1 MLVGLLAALSA
12 AAAAGMRIALPLLAI
27 GLLQSDSLWYNVPLL
42 SAIHPPVLLGILTS
56 WSLFELF
63 GSKKLLGQRVNQLLQ
78 LILSPVVGGLMA
90 ITATKISSV
99 DLQPLW
105 IVAMVGGLLA
115 FVLKFV
121 QVGWFFR
128 LQGLPLWVIF
138 LEDAL
143 CIFLVFFAF
152 NAPEQGGLIAMFLL
166 WLSIRSSGEWYRW
179 YKSTNNYQRV
189 TNNKQQITN
198 NK

>member
-1 MLVGLLAALSA
+1 MTIVFVGILAALSA

-27 GLLQSDSLWYNVPLL
+27 GLFQSDLLWHNVPLL
-42 SAIHPPVLLGILTS
+42 SKIHPQVLLGILTS

-78 LILSPVVGGLMA
+78 LILSPFVGGMMA
-90 ITATKISSV
+90 IAATKISSAEF
-99 DLQPLW
+99 QPLW
-105 IVAMVGGLLA
+105 IVAMVGGLFA

-128 LQGLPLWVIF
+128 LQGLPIWIIF

-143 CIFLVFFAF
+143 CIFLVLFAF

-166 WLSIRSSGEWYRW
+166 WFSVRSSGEWYRW
-179 YKSTNNYQRV
+179 YKGKKKT
-189 TNNKQQITN
+189 QQFL
-198 NK
+198 